1 MTGASM
7 SQNHHTATAPAEAQS
22 RLCCD
27 VTAAKSNAWILGWP
41 EPVWFYMFMWA
52 EMNINIHDGFK

>member
-27 VTAAKSNAWILGWP
+27 VTAAKSNAWVVGLVLYVHVGGD
-41 EPVWFYMFMWA
+41 EY
-52 EMNINIHDGFK
+52 KYS